1 MIRVDTVIGN
11 LHDGYEL
18 PVQFEQ
24 DVLWL
29 SRWDAQK
36 RRLRKK
42 SVGGRDLALALVRAG
57 ELRDGDVLA
66 LDRDA
71 AVVARIEAGEVLVFT
86 VDPTEPSRDPG
97 HVGAET
103 QSVSVRA
110 LRLGHV
116 LGNQHWPMRIRQ
128 DGDHVEVVVP
138 LTIDRRVVDAVVRSH
153 RLEGVSY
160 VFRAAGHDEL
170 ELVGDASHVHAD
182 DHVYE
187 RLRHPGNEESTEMPI
202 GGLSKGADLSD
213 LTVTGLTHTHDG
225 STHSH

>member
-66 LDRDA
+66 LDGDA
-71 AVVARIEAGEVLVFT
+71 AVVARIEAGRPRKPALA
-86 VDPTEPSRDPG
+86 DAHSSGWRPRG
-97 HVGAET
+97 GR
-103 QSVSVRA
+103 RA
-110 LRLGHV
+110 S
-116 LGNQHWPMRIRQ
+116 
-128 DGDHVEVVVP
+128 DH
-138 LTIDRRVVDAVVRSH
+138 
-153 RLEGVSY
+153 
-160 VFRAAGHDEL
+160 
-170 ELVGDASHVHAD
+170 
-182 DHVYE
+182 
-187 RLRHPGNEESTEMPI
+187 
-202 GGLSKGADLSD
+202 
-213 LTVTGLTHTHDG
+213 
-225 STHSH
+225 